1 MVKVIYDRDG
11 GEKPPYMSD
20 LQLEQLIAAVLLQCD
35 PIRAAASCIS
45 PVKTSSSSAFQ
56 TGRLLTANR

>member
-1 MVKVIYDRDG
+1 MVKVIYDRDS

-20 LQLEQLIAAVLLQCD
+20 LRLELLIAAELPQYDV
-35 PIRAAASCIS
+35 IRAAASCIS

-56 TGRLLTANR
+56 TGRLLPANR